1 MNWFEQRVSEWHRKN
16 VLVVDDQDELIL
28 AKHMGMSLPLFR
40 RCRQKLPGYIL
51 GIDEVGRGAYAGPL
65 VVGAVLA
72 PFGWNHP
79 SLCDSKAAKGSTTAR
94 KEESRA
100 QILRELESAPGARY
114 FLQRTSHTTIDHLGG
129 IGAALRASFQSLMRQ
144 FAADDVLLVLDGNE
158 YVEGFDH
165 VALVK
170 GDSIVPHCMAAS
182 LVAKVSRDT
191 EMSQLGKQFPG
202 YGFEDHKGYGTTAH
216 EEALRAHGPCLI
228 HRKTVKPVQS
238 ASTT

>member
-1 MNWFEQRVSEWHRKN
+1 VNWFEQRVSEWHKKN
-16 VLVVDDQDELIL
+16 GPLVTDQDEFTL

-40 RCRQKLPGYIL
+40 RCRQKLPKYIL

-72 PFGWNHP
+72 PFEWNHP
-79 SLCDSKAAKGSTTAR
+79 SLCDSKAAKGSTSAK
-94 KEESRA
+94 KEEARA
-100 QILRELESAPGARY
+100 QILKELETAPGARY
-114 FLQRTSHTTIDHLGG
+114 FLQRTSHTTIDYLGG
-129 IGAALRASFQSLMRQ
+129 IGAALHASFRSLMQQ
-144 FAADDVLLVLDGNE
+144 FAGDDVLLVLDGDE
-158 YVEGFDH
+158 HMIGFDH

-191 EMSQLGKQFPG
+191 EMSELGKQFPG
-202 YGFEDHKGYGTTAH
+202 YGFERHKGYGTPVH
-216 EEALRAHGPCLI
+216 EEALRTRGPCPI